1 METKKKTIHP
11 IKVVSL

>member
-1 METKKKTIHP
+1 METKKKSIHP